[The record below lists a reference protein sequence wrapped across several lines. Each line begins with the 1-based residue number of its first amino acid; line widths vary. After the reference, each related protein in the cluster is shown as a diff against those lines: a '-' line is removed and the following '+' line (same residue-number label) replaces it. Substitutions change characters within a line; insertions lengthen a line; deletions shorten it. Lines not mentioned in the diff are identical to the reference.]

1 MNQPTTRCQTYVDY
15 VLAPTYSFT
24 RDHYFTYILEI
35 SIAHIQMLR
44 RQKIIPDIHAS
55 TLVEATTK
63 LYETGWNK
71 PYNAQFED
79 LFFMIEHDLS
89 EKVGD
94 EVVGNMHVAFSRNDM
109 DATMYRMFWRE
120 RVVEW
125 MNDIHTLAD
134 KILKIANGHTS
145 AYMPAYTHHQ
155 QAQPTTLAH
164 YFMSVASNLQRDVE
178 RGWSLLTRIDQSPM
192 GACALGT
199 TGHPIDRTW
208 MSDSLGFERVLTN
221 SYDAVSA
228 SDYMIELASVLTICM
243 SSMSRVV
250 YDLLQMTMNEV
261 NTFRLGDLHV
271 QTSSIMPQ
279 KRNPSAL
286 EHTRAMMSDAMGV
299 LNGVPFMSHHVPH
312 GDIVDIGDDIQ
323 PKLLDGFTKVTQAI
337 QLLEQILDHG
347 TFHTDVLYDRA
358 ANGFSTVT
366 ELADV
371 LVRDGGLSF
380 REAHL
385 VVQTFVKSTEKLS
398 NGNVK
403 RLQEAG
409 QRVGVAVNLSQK
421 QYEKAIDV
429 ASFIDV
435 RKVQGGPAP
444 VAIREHIR
452 HVQEALI
459 NTRTKVNQKQE
470 GFTTYRTKLFQRTAN
485 EGEER

>member
-1 MNQPTTRCQTYVDY
+1 
-15 VLAPTYSFT
+15 
-24 RDHYFTYILEI
+24 
-35 SIAHIQMLR
+35 
-44 RQKIIPDIHAS
+44 
-55 TLVEATTK
+55 
-63 LYETGWNK
+63 
-71 PYNAQFED
+71 
-79 LFFMIEHDLS
+79 
-89 EKVGD
+89 
-94 EVVGNMHVAFSRNDM
+94 
-109 DATMYRMFWRE
+109 
-120 RVVEW
+120 
-125 MNDIHTLAD
+125 
-134 KILKIANGHTS
+134 
-145 AYMPAYTHHQ
+145 
-155 QAQPTTLAH
+155 
-164 YFMSVASNLQRDVE
+164 
-178 RGWSLLTRIDQSPM
+178 
-192 GACALGT
+192 
-199 TGHPIDRTW
+199 
-208 MSDSLGFERVLTN
+208 
-221 SYDAVSA
+221 
-228 SDYMIELASVLTICM
+228 
-243 SSMSRVV
+243 
-250 YDLLQMTMNEV
+250 
-261 NTFRLGDLHV
+261 
-271 QTSSIMPQ
+271 
-279 KRNPSAL
+279 
-286 EHTRAMMSDAMGV
+286 MGV

-398 NGNVK
+398 DGNVK

-435 RKVQGGPAP
+435 RRVEGGPAP
-444 VAIREHIR
+444 VAIREHIM
-452 HVQEALI
+452 HVQEALR